1 MSNPDVSLAEFSG
14 GSYEP
19 WLFQTMIDEL
29 ASNELGIGF
38 IYLVLEILAKRYAL
52 NDAVVVLEHE
62 SLTTQEFRLG
72 GSKPPPPP
80 AQPAAAAS
88 GKTSAHGAKEDVTAS
103 LVTLRWPYLVR
114 LRVHF
119 AARAVVASAA
129 RRAAEG
135 AGRGASARSSAT
147 PRRWPRPCRPGC
159 RSRRRRSSR

>member
-72 GSKPPPPP
+72 GAAMDSADTIAPTAPPIDDQLAGVRDEAP
-80 AQPAAAAS
+80 
-88 GKTSAHGAKEDVTAS
+88 SAYRELVSEYFKS
-103 LVTLRWPYLVR
+103 L
-114 LRVHF
+114 
-119 AARAVVASAA
+119 SAA
-129 RRAAEG
+129 
-135 AGRGASARSSAT
+135 
-147 PRRWPRPCRPGC
+147 P
-159 RSRRRRSSR
+159 